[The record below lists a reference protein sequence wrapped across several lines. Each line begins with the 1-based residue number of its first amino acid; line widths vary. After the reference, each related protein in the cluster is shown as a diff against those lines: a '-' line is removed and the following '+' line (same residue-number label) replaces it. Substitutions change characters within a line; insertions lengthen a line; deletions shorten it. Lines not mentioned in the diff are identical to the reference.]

1 MKINH
6 NASATLANSQ
16 LLKNENRLA
25 ESVRRLSSGLKIN
38 EAADDPAGMAISE
51 KMRTQIRGL
60 SRASDN
66 AMDGISVIET
76 AEGALTEMHSI
87 LQRARELSVQ
97 AANETYD
104 LDDRKNIQAEIN
116 SLMEEVDRISRD
128 TEFNKTHLLDG
139 SMDQKGYTD
148 SAAVKVTTY
157 STSVPVEQY
166 QINVTTPA
174 SKATAAATLPGGAI
188 TAATAGSIII
198 NGESVG
204 LHVGDTPDEVYEK
217 IRELGSTVGLDV
229 DRSGNNI
236 TFKAKEAGASVD
248 FTINSSNTTLLG
260 ALGLPAGGVTAEGT
274 DAVVTLGS
282 GFEPTATVN
291 ADGNHVVITD
301 LNGFSM
307 TLKLDET
314 KTATN
319 PVTIDILDV
328 GNMDLQIGA
337 NEGQIM
343 EVKIPRLD
351 TDSLRLTYINVCSTK
366 TASNA
371 IGRLDEAI
379 NMVSNVRGQLG
390 AYQNRLE
397 HAVASLDTTEESLTQ
412 ALSRIEDID
421 MALEMTEYTQA
432 NVLQQ
437 AGVSVLAQ
445 ANDLP
450 ETVLQLLS

>member
-6 NASATLANSQ
+6 NMSATLANSQ
-16 LLKNENRLA
+16 LLKTENRLA

-104 LDDRKNIQAEIN
+104 LDDRKNIQSEIN

-148 SAAVKVTTY
+148 SAGVKVTTY
-157 STSVPVEQY
+157 STAVPVRQY
-166 QINVTTPA
+166 QISVTTPA
-174 SKATAAATLPGGAI
+174 SKATLAATLPGGAI
-188 TAATAGSIII
+188 TAATAGSIVI

-204 LHVGDTPDEVYEK
+204 LSVGDTPDEVYEK
-217 IRELGSTVGLDV
+217 IRELGTTVGLDV
-229 DRSGNNI
+229 NRNGSNI
-236 TFKAKEAGASVD
+236 TFQAKEAGASTD
-248 FTINSSNTTLLG
+248 FTVNSSNANLLAAIGLASGTTV
-260 ALGLPAGGVTAEGT
+260 AGT
-274 DAVVTLGS
+274 DAVVALGS
-282 GFEPTATVN
+282 GFEKTATVK
-291 ADGNHVVITD
+291 ADGNHVVVTD

-314 KTATN
+314 QTVSN

-328 GNMDLQIGA
+328 GNMGLQIGA
-337 NEGQIM
+337 NEGQVM

-351 TDSLRLTYINVCSTK
+351 TDSLRLIYINVCSTK

-421 MALEMTEYTQA
+421 MALEMTEYTQS

-450 ETVLQLLS
+450 ESVLQLLS